1 MIRMILLCPSRKFI
15 SIRNGAGGKMIL
27 PDEHYQTLLEIRNAA
42 NTALETNSVEDLL
55 KNLAF
60 VCVKS
65 ELLWNRVLGNEAE
78 EE

>member
-1 MIRMILLCPSRKFI
+1 
-15 SIRNGAGGKMIL
+15 MIL